1 MQDAANATAQFQY
14 GETEKRQ
21 LGQMDRIQSQ
31 LTGAQNQANAA
42 GAAGQESMASMFS
55 GIGSAVTAGLAQRS
69 AEKIAK
75 INKG

>member
-1 MQDAANATAQFQY
+1 
-14 GETEKRQ
+14 
-21 LGQMDRIQSQ
+21 MDRIQSQ

-55 GIGSAVTAGLAQRS
+55 GIGSAVTAGLGQRS